1 MKQTFAKKTL
11 SPIFI
16 YGLLFSLMVK
26 TVHGQCVPDPNNP
39 FGCIDN
45 PLPTS
50 APGPG
55 GGLIVLLS
63 NILRLVF
70 VGAGIFA
77 FLRVVTAGIG
87 FIGAGGDSK
96 KIAAAWDSI
105 WQSLLGLV
113 IIVSSF
119 AIAAIAGQLLFG
131 SWFAILNPQVY
142 GP

>member
-1 MKQTFAKKTL
+1 MKQIHVKKL
-11 SPIFI
+11 IPVILVCNA
-16 YGLLFSLMVK
+16 YFSRLA
-26 TVHGQCVPDPNNP
+26 TTTYGQCDPANP
-39 FGCIDN
+39 FGCVDN
-45 PLPTS
+45 PLPTT

-70 VGAGIFA
+70 VGAGIYA
-77 FLRVVTAGIG
+77 FVRVVTAGIG
-87 FIGAGGDSK
+87 FISAGGDAK
-96 KIAAAWDSI
+96 KITAAWDSI

-131 SWFAILNPQVY
+131 AWDAILNPKIY

>member
-1 MKQTFAKKTL
+1 MKSIIFSKLWQTA
-11 SPIFI
+11 IFSF
-16 YGLLFSLMVK
+16 LFLWKLTRAAYS
-26 TVHGQCVPDPNNP
+26 QCVPDPNNP

-45 PLPTS
+45 PLPTT

-131 SWFAILNPQVY
+131 NWLAILSPKVY